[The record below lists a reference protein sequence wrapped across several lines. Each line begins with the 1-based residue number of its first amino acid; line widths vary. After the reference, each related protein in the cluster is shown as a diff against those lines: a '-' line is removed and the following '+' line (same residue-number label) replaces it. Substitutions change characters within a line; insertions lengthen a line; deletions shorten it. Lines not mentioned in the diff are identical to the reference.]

1 MNITSTLIIQMIV
14 FLILIWFTMKFVWPP
29 IAAALWHAFG
39 AGVPYWFAAGSVLV
53 ATLTIFLGRRVLA
66 RIDEAE
72 ADAADEGAAVLLGDA
87 A

>member
-1 MNITSTLIIQMIV
+1 
-14 FLILIWFTMKFVWPP
+14 
-29 IAAALWHAFG
+29 
-39 AGVPYWFAAGSVLV
+39 VLV